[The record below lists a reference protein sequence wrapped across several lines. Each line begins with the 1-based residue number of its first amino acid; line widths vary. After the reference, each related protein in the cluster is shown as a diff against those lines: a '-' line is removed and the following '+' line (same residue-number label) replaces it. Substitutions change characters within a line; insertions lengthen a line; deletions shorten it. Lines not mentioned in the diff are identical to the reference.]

1 MNNYNLG
8 NLISKFVNNQTAKI
22 KINQSGA
29 TAKPVVNSALP
40 QNNTQSISASGPLS
54 VSGTVSSGINTVQIA
69 NLTNT
74 DMSAYVKDLMK
85 LPKHLNE
92 LIYVLQRNLT
102 QAQFNRQFASMIN
115 KTSITPTQ
123 AQIMAQLQTL
133 DSSEVQNLLK
143 NMNTTLSA
151 QLQTALKDLP
161 IKSTGLINL
170 AEISNL
176 IQANGKDA
184 ITNLIMAMAN
194 SAKQGVNDLAQMK
207 DTAKLINASVA
218 AAAQNDNAQTLKLL
232 MLLYLPWLPL
242 QEGTGFDLEIEA
254 NKEKSESDSILII
267 TITTINYGIV
277 KATLIL
283 ESSNSVHVS
292 IECSKD
298 FPKEEL
304 LLRIEGEEKHYSLQ
318 SVVSFETS
326 EKSKSAVTE
335 KPQAKINMANT
346 NEINP
351 YLLLM
356 AHTLIRHT
364 LEIDR
369 NKSEGIV
376 SHID

>member
-22 KINQSGA
+22 KINQSA
-29 TAKPVVNSALP
+29 ANAKPMANSAP
-40 QNNTQSISASGPLS
+40 QQSSQIIASANT
-54 VSGTVSSGINTVQIA
+54 SGTNSVTGANTMQIA
-69 NLTNT
+69 NLTNG
-74 DMSAYVKDLMK
+74 DMSVYVKDLMK
-85 LPKHLNE
+85 LPKNLNE
-92 LIYVLQRNLT
+92 LIYMLQRNIT
-102 QAQFNRQFASMIN
+102 QAQFNRQFAAMGNRASL
-115 KTSITPTQ
+115 TPTQ

-133 DSSEVQNLLK
+133 DSTEIQNLLK
-143 NMNTTLSA
+143 NMNTTLAS
-151 QLQTALKDLP
+151 QMQTALKDLP
-161 IKSTGLINL
+161 IKSSGLINL

-176 IQANGKDA
+176 IQANGKNA

-194 SAKQGVNDLAQMK
+194 SAKSGVNDLSQMK
-207 DTAKLINASVA
+207 DTAKLINASIA
-218 AAAQNDNAQTLKLL
+218 TAAQNDNAQTLKLL

-254 NKEKSESDSILII
+254 NKEKKESDCILTI
-267 TITTINYGIV
+267 TITTINFGIV

-292 IECSKD
+292 IECAKD

-326 EKSKSAVTE
+326 EKTMSASAE
-335 KPQAKINMANT
+335 KPQAKINMADT

-369 NKSEGIV
+369 NKSVGIV

>member
-22 KINQSGA
+22 KINQSA
-29 TAKPVVNSALP
+29 ANAKPMVNSAP
-40 QNNTQSISASGPLS
+40 QQSSQIIASANT
-54 VSGTVSSGINTVQIA
+54 SGTNSVTGANTMQIT
-69 NLTNT
+69 NLTNG
-74 DMSAYVKDLMK
+74 DMSVYVKDLMK
-85 LPKHLNE
+85 LPKNLNE
-92 LIYVLQRNLT
+92 LIYMLQRNIT
-102 QAQFNRQFASMIN
+102 QAQFNRQFAAMGNRASL
-115 KTSITPTQ
+115 TPTQ

-133 DSSEVQNLLK
+133 DSTEIQNLLK
-143 NMNTTLSA
+143 NMNTTLAS
-151 QLQTALKDLP
+151 QMQTALKDLP
-161 IKSTGLINL
+161 IKSSGLINL

-176 IQANGKDA
+176 IQANGKNA

-194 SAKQGVNDLAQMK
+194 SAKLGVNDLSQMK
-207 DTAKLINASVA
+207 DTAKLINASIA
-218 AAAQNDNAQTLKLL
+218 TAAQNDNAQTLKLL

-254 NKEKSESDSILII
+254 NKEKKESDCILTI
-267 TITTINYGIV
+267 TITTINFGIV

-292 IECSKD
+292 IECAKD

-326 EKSKSAVTE
+326 EKTMSASAE
-335 KPQAKINMANT
+335 KPQAKINMADT

-369 NKSEGIV
+369 NKSVGIV